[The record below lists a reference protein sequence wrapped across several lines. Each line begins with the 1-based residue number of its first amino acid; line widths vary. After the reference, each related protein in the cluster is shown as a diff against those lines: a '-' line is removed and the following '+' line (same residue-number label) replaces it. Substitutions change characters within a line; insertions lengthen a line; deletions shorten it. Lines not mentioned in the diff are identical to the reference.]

1 MNMMEDHEVSQAG
14 RRLRARN
21 TGRKKRVA
29 KERVKQGVL
38 SWTEQ
43 NEIRGVLDRMTADAA
58 WKILDSAYSREIKAQ
73 QKTVFIAAKTKED
86 TVSVTRE

>member
-1 MNMMEDHEVSQAG
+1 MINLQFSNEISISFIMTVGNVVVVFSRSLPKNMNMMEDHEVSQAG

-21 TGRKKRVA
+21 TGRKERVA
-29 KERVKQGVL
+29 KERLKQSVL

-58 WKILDSAYSREIKAQ
+58 
-73 QKTVFIAAKTKED
+73 
-86 TVSVTRE
+86 